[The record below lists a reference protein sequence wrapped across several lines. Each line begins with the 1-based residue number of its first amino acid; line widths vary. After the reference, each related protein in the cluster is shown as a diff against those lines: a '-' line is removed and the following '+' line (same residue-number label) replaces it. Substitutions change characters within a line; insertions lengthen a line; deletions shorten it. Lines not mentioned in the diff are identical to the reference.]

1 MEELDVY
8 DEDRNYIGKYSRNY
22 VHENA
27 LWHNTVHCWIFDR
40 KGNVYFQIR
49 NDENKLYTTASGH
62 VLAGETIKEAF
73 TREVKEEIGID
84 IEEGNIFFIDTHKY
98 IADKIKKDGSV
109 FKDRAF
115 VNLYSYLYSGNDN
128 NFMFDTNEVKGLAKM
143 EIKDALKLFN
153 KEKEK
158 ISAQII
164 TPKGKNN
171 KNIKYE
177 DFLVVGKET
186 PMDKYGST
194 LNKISE
200 IIAK

>member
-84 IEEGNIFFIDTHKY
+84 IEEGNIFFIDTNKY

-128 NFMFDTNEVKGLAKM
+128 NFIFDTNEVKGLAKM